1 MQNRKALIRWGII
14 TVSIFIVT
22 LVAWN
27 TSVFF
32 DVLKQNERS
41 KMQIWA
47 SAQQDLQEQILS
59 NDGVMSDVVLKVIE
73 GNTTTPMVMHQ
84 MENDTYDYRNL
95 DLPKLDSI
103 KLQKRLV
110 KLSKQFA
117 QENKPIEVKN
127 NDELLSTIYYGNSPI
142 INKLKYYP
150 AALILI
156 IGLFFTA
163 IYFFY
168 RTAKSSDQNKLWA
181 GMAKETAHQI
191 GTPLSSLVGWTE
203 ILKTENVNPEYISE
217 IEKDID
223 RLKTITERFSKIGS
237 APTLERADL
246 VAETKSAYQYLK
258 TRSSK
263 LIEFEL
269 DVPNEAIFVNLNKQL
284 FGWTIENLV
293 KNAIDAMKG
302 KGKIIVAIN
311 TKSDRVFI
319 EITDT
324 GKGIPKRDH
333 QRVFHPGFTT
343 KKRGWGLG
351 LSLVKRIIEEYHNG
365 KIRVLKS
372 SPKGTT
378 MSIMLRELN

>member
-117 QENKPIEVKN
+117 
-127 NDELLSTIYYGNSPI
+127 
-142 INKLKYYP
+142 
-150 AALILI
+150 
-156 IGLFFTA
+156 
-163 IYFFY
+163 
-168 RTAKSSDQNKLWA
+168 
-181 GMAKETAHQI
+181 
-191 GTPLSSLVGWTE
+191 
-203 ILKTENVNPEYISE
+203 
-217 IEKDID
+217 
-223 RLKTITERFSKIGS
+223 
-237 APTLERADL
+237 
-246 VAETKSAYQYLK
+246 
-258 TRSSK
+258 
-263 LIEFEL
+263 
-269 DVPNEAIFVNLNKQL
+269 
-284 FGWTIENLV
+284 
-293 KNAIDAMKG
+293 
-302 KGKIIVAIN
+302 
-311 TKSDRVFI
+311 
-319 EITDT
+319 
-324 GKGIPKRDH
+324 
-333 QRVFHPGFTT
+333 
-343 KKRGWGLG
+343 
-351 LSLVKRIIEEYHNG
+351 
-365 KIRVLKS
+365 
-372 SPKGTT
+372 
-378 MSIMLRELN
+378 